1 MSARRALLT
10 AAAVLAFGLASAV
23 PSPAQTFT
31 AEIPGSGLS
40 ASVEAFEDDGIHYF
54 RLSDLATAV
63 GGARHWNPET
73 TKMTLALGVHRISM
87 TAGSQFVALDDEVV
101 NVVRPILL
109 RGGSFWVPS
118 SFLHR
123 ALASAMNSDIVIDAS
138 TSSMTFEKLGAL
150 VGPIVIEGRPTGT
163 AAVVSLNERV
173 EFTAR
178 SRDRGRV
185 DVFVPGATLADTLDV
200 VEGTG
205 LVSSVRVE
213 ETDAGVILVVRVAPS
228 ATSYS
233 ADVRSG
239 PYRLELLVEAERQE
253 SIPSPV
259 LRGSKHLAPVPHGEE
274 RDDGGIETVVIDPG
288 HGGADRGK
296 VGPSG
301 VAESDVALALAR
313 ELSRHLQ
320 SEGFYV
326 FMTRSSDSSV
336 PLKRRSEIANL
347 ASADVFVSI
356 HCGSWHS
363 GAGGGF
369 RVSYY
374 MPPGGDGRG
383 TRSAGG
389 LRRNTHDEVQESLRE
404 FLWDDTQRGL
414 VDESRELARAVHAR
428 LKSALDQRDRGVGG
442 GDIPALAGCSMPAI
456 LVEPAYISNASE
468 AGLLSDPE
476 YRSRV
481 AAAIAR
487 GISDRRSAI
496 MEAAN

>member
-1 MSARRALLT
+1 VSATRAFMM
-10 AAAVLAFGLASAV
+10 AAAVLALGLACAASVSAE
-23 PSPAQTFT
+23 TFI
-31 AEIPGSGLS
+31 ADVPGSGLS
-40 ASVEAFEDDGIHYF
+40 ESVEVFEDDGVYYF
-54 RLSDLATAV
+54 RLSDLATVV
-63 GGARHWNPET
+63 GGARHWNPQT
-73 TKMTLALGVHRISM
+73 TKMTLAVGVHRISM
-87 TAGSQFVALDDEVV
+87 TAGSQFVSLDDGIV
-101 NVVRPILL
+101 NVVRPISL

-123 ALASAMNSDIVIDAS
+123 ALAKAINSDIIVDAS
-138 TSSMTFEKLGAL
+138 TSSVTFEKLGAL
-150 VGPIVIEGRPTGT
+150 VGPIAIEERPTGT

-185 DVFVPGATLADTLDV
+185 DVFVPGAALVDTLDV
-200 VEGTG
+200 IDGSG
-205 LVSSVRVE
+205 LVASVRVE
-213 ETDAGVILVVRVAPS
+213 ETGAGVLLVVRVAPS

-233 ADVRSG
+233 ADVRSS

-253 SIPSPV
+253 SIPPPM
-259 LRGSKHLAPVPHGEE
+259 LRGSKHLAPVPDREE
-274 RDDGGIETVVIDPG
+274 RNRDDVKTVVIDPG

-301 VAESDVALALAR
+301 VAESDVALAIAR
-313 ELSRHLQ
+313 ELALHLQ
-320 SEGFYV
+320 GDGFYV
-326 FMTRSSDSSV
+326 FMTRSSDSDV
-336 PLKRRSEIANL
+336 PLKRRAEIANL
-347 ASADVFVSI
+347 ASADIFVSI

-374 MPPGGDGRG
+374 MPPGGGGRG
-383 TRSAGG
+383 NRSAGG
-389 LRRNTHDEVQESLRE
+389 LERDTHEEVPESLRE

-428 LKSALDQRDRGVGG
+428 LESALDQRDRGVGG

-456 LVEPAYISNASE
+456 LVEPAYMSNASE
-468 AGLLSDPE
+468 AALLSDPG

-487 GISDRRSAI
+487 GIADRRSAVRG
-496 MEAAN
+496 AAN